1 MVSVY
6 VDDFLLVSKH
16 WKLLDQIKKKLKKE
30 YNVKNLGEV
39 IIIIGC
45 QVTQGI
51 STMKIDQLA
60 FIRNLVEDEGMQNC
74 NPVSTP
80 IKAGNFIEMQG
91 KDGYKEVNF
100 KVY

>member
-6 VDDFLLVSKH
+6 VDDFLLASKH

-30 YNVKNLGEV
+30 YNVQNLGEV

-51 STMKIDQLA
+51 STMKIGQLA

-74 NPVSTP
+74 NPISTP

-91 KDGYKEVNF
+91 NDNYKEVDF